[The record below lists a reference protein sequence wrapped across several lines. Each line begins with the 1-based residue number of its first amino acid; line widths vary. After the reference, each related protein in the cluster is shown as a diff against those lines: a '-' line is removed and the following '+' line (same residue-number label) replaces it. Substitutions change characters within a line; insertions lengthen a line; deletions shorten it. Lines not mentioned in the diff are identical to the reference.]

1 MKIRFS
7 GKTEQVFDATVSY
20 EHGLLLG
27 CINIPSD
34 QVEGLGVELEVVEA
48 NAAELAVLQGA
59 GYGDTLAGVREM
71 LETSAAR
78 RRPI

>member
-34 QVEGLGVELEVVEA
+34 QVEDLGVELEVVEA
-48 NAAELAVLQGA
+48 NAAELAALQGA
-59 GYGDTLAGVREM
+59 GYESTLAGVRKL
-71 LETSAAR
+71 LEASGVKVDQ
-78 RRPI
+78 

>member
-20 EHGLLLG
+20 EHRLLLG

-48 NAAELAVLQGA
+48 NAAALAALQGA
-59 GYGDTLAGVREM
+59 GYGSTLAGVRKL
-71 LETSAAR
+71 LEASGVKVDQ
-78 RRPI
+78 